1 MDRARRGARCQA
13 VNEGALQACN
23 VPLKVER
30 LIYEWNVAF
39 HSMFHS
45 SFAVVLVPTERSC

>member
-13 VNEGALQACN
+13 VNEGALQRSTQ
-23 VPLKVER
+23 VKHIMER
-30 LIYEWNVAF
+30 CVATF

-45 SFAVVLVPTERSC
+45 FLPWCLSQLSGAVE

>member
-13 VNEGALQACN
+13 VNEGALQRSTQ
-23 VPLKVER
+23 VKHIMER
-30 LIYEWNVAF
+30 CVATF

-45 SFAVVLVPTERSC
+45 RFAVVLLRTERSC